1 MKSFKQNGLRK
12 NRFPVVDNFIRLT
25 PEIPY
30 ILKGVLVTLKY
41 AGLSMFF
48 GLLWGCVLS
57 IFKTSNNG
65 FLCWMAR
72 AYTAVFRG
80 TPLIV
85 QLALIYYA
93 TPQIFGY
100 KISAFEAGVLAF
112 SLNSG
117 AYVSEIIRGGIV
129 SLDRGQ
135 FEASYALGLSKTQ
148 MMKDVIFPQAIKN
161 ILPALV
167 NEMVDLVKESALVSV
182 IAEEDLFR
190 RANLVGAKYF
200 IYFETLML
208 VAVVYF
214 CLVMVLSKLAHYLE
228 IRMNRH
234 VAH

>member
-1 MKSFKQNGLRK
+1 
-12 NRFPVVDNFIRLT
+12 VIENFIRLG

-30 ILKGVLVTLKY
+30 ILKGIMVTLKY
-41 AGLSMFF
+41 AGLSMML
-48 GLLWGCVLS
+48 GLIWGGVLS
-57 IFKTSNNG
+57 ILKVSNSKFWKGVAN
-65 FLCWMAR
+65 

-93 TPQIFGY
+93 TPQLFGY

-117 AYVSEIIRGGIV
+117 AYVSEIIRAGIV
-129 SLDRGQ
+129 ALDRGQ
-135 FEASYALGLSKTQ
+135 FEASQALGLTKRQ
-148 MMKDVIFPQAIKN
+148 MMCDIIFPQAIKN

-182 IAEEDLFR
+182 IAEEDVFR
-190 RANLVGAKYF
+190 RATLVGAKHY

-208 VAVVYF
+208 VALIYF
-214 CLVMVLSKLAHYLE
+214 CLVMILSKLAHYLE
-228 IRMNRH
+228 VRMNKY
-234 VAH
+234 AHA

>member
-1 MKSFKQNGLRK
+1 MLE
-12 NRFPVVDNFIRLT
+12 NFIRLT

-30 ILKGVLVTLKY
+30 ILKGIFVTLKY

-48 GLLWGCVLS
+48 GLIWGCVLS
-57 IFKTSNNG
+57 ILKISNHRLLSW
-65 FLCWMAR
+65 FSR
-72 AYTAVFRG
+72 AYTAIFRG

-93 TPQIFGY
+93 TPQVIGY

-117 AYVSEIIRGGIV
+117 AYVSEIIRSGIL
-129 SLDRGQ
+129 SLDKGQ

-148 MMKDVIFPQAIKN
+148 MMKDIIFPQAIKN

-182 IAEEDLFR
+182 IAEEDIFR

-214 CLVMVLSKLAHYLE
+214 CLVMMLSKLARYLE

>member
-1 MKSFKQNGLRK
+1 MIE
-12 NRFPVVDNFIRLT
+12 NFIRLS

-30 ILKGVLVTLKY
+30 ILKGIMVTLKY
-41 AGLSMFF
+41 AGLSMVL
-48 GLLWGCVLS
+48 GLIWGGVLS
-57 IFKTSNNG
+57 ILKVSNSRFWKEVAN
-65 FLCWMAR
+65 

-93 TPQIFGY
+93 TPQLFGY

-117 AYVSEIIRGGIV
+117 AYVSEIIRAGIV
-129 SLDRGQ
+129 ALDRGQ
-135 FEASYALGLSKTQ
+135 FEASQALGLTKRQ
-148 MMKDVIFPQAIKN
+148 MMSDIIFPQAIKN

-182 IAEEDLFR
+182 IAEEDIFR
-190 RANLVGAKYF
+190 RATLVGAKHY

-208 VAVVYF
+208 VALIYF
-214 CLVMVLSKLAHYLE
+214 CLVMILSKLAHYLE
-228 IRMNRH
+228 VRMNKH
-234 VAH
+234 AHA